1 MKSFVENRQALLR
14 SSAYQSRT
22 SATTILVTS
31 IPQAYM
37 HQDVLFRIFD
47 QFPGGVKHI
56 WLNRNFKDLADKAD
70 RRMEFVE
77 KLETVECKL
86 IKTTLK
92 KETKRHKK
100 VSWKEHQVVIEEDV
114 FDKYI
119 PVQKRPTMRIGSIPL
134 LSSLFLGKKVD
145 TINYCK
151 ETISQ
156 LNTEIERAKVNPDNY
171 ALLNSAFIRFN
182 KQIAAHMALQSVVCS
197 IPLDMTSRYIDIKP
211 ANIIWSNLQLS
222 YYQQKFREL
231 LVLGATTVLI
241 IFWSIPVSFIGIL
254 SNLTYLTN
262 KLTFL
267 RFIYDLPN
275 FLVGLIT
282 GLLPTVLLAVL
293 MALLPMVLTFFAKIS
308 GIPTTDAIDRH
319 VQATY
324 FVFQVVH
331 VFLFVSISSSITS
344 VITLIIENPTD
355 AAKIL
360 ATNIPT
366 SSNFFFSF
374 LALQGLSVASGL
386 LLQVVT
392 LVLFYL
398 LGKLFDNTPRQKW
411 RRYFTLTTLNWGT
424 IFPIFTNFVVISL
437 VYSVI
442 APLMLLISGIAFSL
456 FYIAY
461 TYTMFYVSDFPNDT
475 GGLAFSRAIYQS
487 FTGVYLMEIMLAG
500 LFLIAQNESGK
511 QAAVPEGILMFIL
524 LVITIGV
531 QWTISSS
538 FDPLTNYLPVDS
550 EEFAQLDIPQS
561 RKFKWAKTAVDILRR
576 PIMTDRND
584 AVRNINDAAIVSD
597 EDRMENAYLHPAMRD
612 PKPIVWI
619 PRDPLGIATNEVERT
634 VASGLNILMST
645 DGARYNEKM
654 NIEIDGP
661 PPAQIETTEV
671 DNV

>member
-1 MKSFVENRQALLR
+1 
-14 SSAYQSRT
+14 
-22 SATTILVTS
+22 
-31 IPQAYM
+31 
-37 HQDVLFRIFD
+37 
-47 QFPGGVKHI
+47 
-56 WLNRNFKDLADKAD
+56 
-70 RRMEFVE
+70 
-77 KLETVECKL
+77 
-86 IKTTLK
+86 
-92 KETKRHKK
+92 
-100 VSWKEHQVVIEEDV
+100 
-114 FDKYI
+114 
-119 PVQKRPTMRIGSIPL
+119 
-134 LSSLFLGKKVD
+134 
-145 TINYCK
+145 
-151 ETISQ
+151 
-156 LNTEIERAKVNPDNY
+156 
-171 ALLNSAFIRFN
+171 
-182 KQIAAHMALQSVVCS
+182 
-197 IPLDMTSRYIDIKP
+197 MTSRYIDIKP

-475 GGLAFSRAIYQS
+475 GGLAFSRTIYQS

-584 AVRNINDAAIVSD
+584 AVRNINDAAAIVSD